1 MTQGPGQAIAK
12 ALLFGEVGGI
22 LKYFEESK
30 VENIVIVGAV
40 ERPDLKS
47 LKVDVTG
54 SMLIAKIIKKKFLGD
69 DNLLRTVSDYLES
82 KGFKI
87 ISPQE
92 ILKLS
97 ESENYISTKAK
108 PLEQDMLDIELGREV
123 INSLGDLDV
132 GQSVI
137 VCSGYVLG
145 IEAAEGTDNLIRR
158 CDILR
163 KSEKGGVLVK
173 MAKSA
178 QDMRLDVPVIGAD
191 TIFFLA
197 KHGFNGIAI
206 QKKGVV
212 IIKPEE
218 TMKMLNESGLFL
230 KMI

>member
-1 MTQGPGQAIAK
+1 
-12 ALLFGEVGGI
+12 V
-22 LKYFEESK
+22 
-30 VENIVIVGAV
+30 
-40 ERPDLKS
+40 
-47 LKVDVTG
+47 
-54 SMLIAKIIKKKFLGD
+54 LIAKIIKKKFLGD

-82 KGFKI
+82 KGYKI
-87 ISPQE
+87 VSPQE

-97 ESENYISTKAK
+97 ESENHIFTKAK

-123 INSLGDLDV
+123 INSLGNLDV

-173 MAKSA
+173 MGKSA

-191 TIFFLA
+191 TFFFLA
-197 KHGFNGIAI
+197 KRFIMALLYR
-206 QKKGVV
+206 KK
-212 IIKPEE
+212 E
-218 TMKMLNESGLFL
+218 
-230 KMI
+230 